1 MSKGLIFGGGNKNL
15 VGVLLRGNAVCI
27 LFISSE
33 RVGTLCLNFA
43 ALIQVSIEIFEIPIF
58 KI

>member
-1 MSKGLIFGGGNKNL
+1 MRGIKIWWGFYWGG
-15 VGVLLRGNAVCI
+15 VCIPLRGNAVCI

-43 ALIQVSIEIFEIPIF
+43 ALIQVSIETFEIPIF